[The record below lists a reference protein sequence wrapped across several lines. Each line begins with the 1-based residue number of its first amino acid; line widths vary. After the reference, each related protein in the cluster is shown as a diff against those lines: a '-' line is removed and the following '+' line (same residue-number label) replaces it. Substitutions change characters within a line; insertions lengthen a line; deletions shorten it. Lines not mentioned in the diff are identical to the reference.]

1 MLNSPAMRI
10 SKAWIAATTL
20 GLLLCACRGN
30 SPEQQ
35 TSQTSSE
42 TTPAPAA
49 AAELPAPVAAT
60 PIVVGSS
67 RMVGYVFDD
76 KNKNGTL
83 DDSEGRLPSQVV
95 LITNPSATKRIQDL
109 TTDAM
114 GVFRVDG
121 LGDGEYR
128 VSVQIPAGYQRTND
142 DSFSLKIA
150 KGQPVPE
157 VHFGI
162 TKR

>member
-1 MLNSPAMRI
+1 MRI
-10 SKAWIAATTL
+10 SKASIAATTL
-20 GLLLCACRGN
+20 GLILCACRGN
-30 SPEQQ
+30 TPEQ
-35 TSQTSSE
+35 SSSE
-42 TTPAPAA
+42 AAPPVSQQQPAPAA
-49 AAELPAPVAAT
+49 STAP

-76 KNKNGTL
+76 KNKNGTF
-83 DDSEGRLPSQVV
+83 DDGEMRLPSQVV
-95 LITNPSATKRIQDL
+95 LVTNPSATKRIQDL

-121 LGDGEYR
+121 LADGEYR
-128 VSVQIPAGYQRTND
+128 ISVQIPEGFQRTND

-150 KGQPVPE
+150 TGQPVPE

-162 TKR
+162 TRR